1 MSRKWATWASAVVV
15 LLTVLCAAG
24 TASAQAGPAA
34 PIDNPLG
41 IPDVSRMLPAADTGA
56 GLSGSLKIML
66 LLTVLTLAPSIL
78 VLMTSFTRI
87 IVVLALL
94 RQAMATQQLPPNQVL
109 LGLALLMTFMIMGPV
124 WQEINQEALQPYL
137 NGELGQMEALG
148 RATVPVR
155 RFMIRQIET
164 SGNQS
169 DVRMFLDY
177 AKRPDAERW
186 EDVPT
191 GILVPAFVTSELKTA
206 FLMGFKLYLPFLIID
221 MVVASILISMGM
233 LMLPPVLISLPF
245 KLLLFVLVNGWH
257 LVVGSLLVSFG

>member
-1 MSRKWATWASAVVV
+1 MHRAKWAKWAPYLLILPAALALAQTAV
-15 LLTVLCAAG
+15 G
-24 TASAQAGPAA
+24 QDA

-41 IPDVSRMLPAADTGA
+41 IPDASRLLPPAETSE
-56 GLSGSLKIML
+56 GLSGSLKIL
-66 LLTVLTLAPSIL
+66 LLMTVLTLAPAIL

-109 LGLALLMTFMIMGPV
+109 IGLALLMTFMVMAPV
-124 WQEINQEALQPYL
+124 WQEINSEALQPYL
-137 NGELGQMEALG
+137 SGQMGQVSALE
-148 RATVPVR
+148 RAVVPVR
-155 RFMIRQIET
+155 RFMIRQIEA
-164 SGNQS
+164 SGNQG

-177 AKRPDAERW
+177 AGHDDAERW

-191 GILVPAFVTSELKTA
+191 LVLMPAFVTSELKTA

-257 LVVGSLLVSFG
+257 LVVGSLLMSFA

>member
-1 MSRKWATWASAVVV
+1 MRWQWAKWAAFLVGGTV
-15 LLTVLCAAG
+15 LLSAAG
-24 TASAQAGPAA
+24 ALSAQEAPGT
-34 PIDNPLG
+34 PIDNPMG
-41 IPDVSRMLPAADTGA
+41 VPDLTKVVPPAETSE
-56 GLSGSLKIML
+56 GLSGSLQILL

-87 IVVLALL
+87 VIVLGLL

-109 LGLALLMTFMIMGPV
+109 IGLALLMTFMIMGPV
-124 WQEINQEALQPYL
+124 WHDINADALGPYLDGEMTQKDALQT
-137 NGELGQMEALG
+137 
-148 RATVPVR
+148 ATGHMR
-155 RFMIRQIET
+155 GFMIRQIEQT
-164 SGNQS
+164 GNQG

-177 AKRPDAERW
+177 AEMRSAERW

-191 GILVPAFVTSELKTA
+191 SILVPAFVTSELKTA

-245 KLLLFVLVNGWH
+245 KLLLFVLADGWH
-257 LVVGSLLVSFG
+257 LVMGSLLTSFA